1 MRRRMAPAAYPTL
14 EVDEQPT
21 APQGLRLLG
30 LAPGGGC
37 LAAGIAAGAGG
48 LLHHLFTLTAFTEES
63 GGPFLWPD
71 PRDLPARVLPG
82 TVLSGARTFLR
93 HAPAIARPIQQPLSS
108 YRGRE
113 PASINHALTMC

>member
-1 MRRRMAPAAYPTL
+1 MRHRTAPAAYPTL
-14 EVDEQPT
+14 KVDEQST

-37 LAAGIAAGAGG
+37 LAADIAASAGG
-48 LLHHLFTLTAFTEES
+48 LLHHLFTLTAVVEDS

-93 HAPAIARPIQQPLSS
+93 HVPAIARPFQQPISS
-108 YRGRE
+108 Y
-113 PASINHALTMC
+113 PSWIQASTERR